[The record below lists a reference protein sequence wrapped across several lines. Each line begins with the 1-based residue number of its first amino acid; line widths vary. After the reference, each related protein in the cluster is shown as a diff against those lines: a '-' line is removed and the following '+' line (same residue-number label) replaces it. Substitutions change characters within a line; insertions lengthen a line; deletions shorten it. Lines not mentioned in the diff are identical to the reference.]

1 MLDLSQ
7 LNKYKENNR
16 LEAKKAQGGLPHSIW
31 ETYSAFANTFG
42 GYILLGVVENA
53 DKSFSSVPL
62 PSPEKLVVDFWNSV
76 NNHSVVNVNILSD
89 QNVQIVES
97 GGNQIVVIEVP
108 RADRH
113 DKPVYMG
120 VDPFAGTYRRN
131 GEGDYRCTRDEV
143 RAMMRDQADIS
154 QDARVMDT
162 MTIDCLDMDTIRRY
176 RQRMDNLRPG
186 HVWSEL
192 AVEDFLHRIGAM
204 ARDTD
209 GKLRPTAA
217 GLLMFG
223 HEYEI
228 VREFPHYFLDYQ
240 EHDRSA
246 AEDERWTDR
255 IVSSSGDWSGNI
267 CDFYFRVYNRIA
279 QDIKVP
285 FKLEGADRIDD
296 TPLHKALREALAN
309 ALIHADY
316 YDRRGLVI
324 QKWPDKICFANPG
337 AFRIN
342 VQDALVGGISD
353 PRNGLL
359 IKMFNL
365 INVGERA
372 GSGLPSIRTVWQKQ
386 GWQEPEIVESFN
398 PDRTTLV
405 LPLAANKVAEKNGD
419 KKVAAKSGGKSSSIA
434 EQRKNDI
441 LQYLTDT
448 PEASSAQIADAI
460 GLQVSRTKMYLTEL
474 IADGVVVAEGN
485 SRARKYRLKS

>member
-97 GGNQIVVIEVP
+97 DGNQIVVIEVP

-176 RQRMDNLRPG
+176 RQRMDNLRPS

-204 ARDTD
+204 ARDTN

-228 VREFPHYFLDYQ
+228 VCEFPHYFLDYQ

-285 FKLEGADRIDD
+285 FKLKGADRIDD

-324 QKWPDKICFANPG
+324 QKWPDKIRIANPG

-342 VQDALVGGISD
+342 VQEALVGGVSD
-353 PRNGLL
+353 PRNESL

>member
-7 LNKYKENNR
+7 LSKYKENNR
-16 LEAKKAQGGLPHSIW
+16 IEAKKAQGGLPRSIW

-62 PSPEKLVVDFWNSV
+62 SSPEKIVSDFWNSV

-89 QNVQIVES
+89 RNVQIVES
-97 GGNQIVVIEVP
+97 GGNRIVIIEVP

-113 DKPVYMG
+113 DKPVYIG
-120 VDPFAGTYRRN
+120 TNPFAGSYRRN
-131 GEGDYRCTRDEV
+131 GEGDYRCTKDEV

-162 MTIDCLDMDTIRRY
+162 MTTDVFDMDTIRRY

-204 ARDTD
+204 ARDTS

-240 EHDRSA
+240 EHDRA
-246 AEDERWTDR
+246 TTEDERWTDR

-285 FKLEGADRIDD
+285 FKLNGADRIDD
-296 TPLHKALREALAN
+296 TPMHKALREALAN

-324 QKWPDKICFANPG
+324 QKWPDKIRIANPG

-342 VQDALVGGISD
+342 VQEALVGGVSD
-353 PRNGLL
+353 PRNESL

-372 GSGLPSIRTVWQKQ
+372 GSGLPSIRFVWQKQ
-386 GWQEPEIVESFN
+386 GWQEPEIVEAFN
-398 PDRTTLV
+398 PDRTTLT
-405 LPLAANKVAEKNGD
+405 LPLSAAKMAV
-419 KKVAAKSGGKSSSIA
+419 KSGGKNVAALLNIA
-434 EQRKNDI
+434 K
-441 LQYLTDT
+441 
-448 PEASSAQIADAI
+448 
-460 GLQVSRTKMYLTEL
+460 RTFYST
-474 IADGVVVAEGN
+474 
-485 SRARKYRLKS
+485 

>member
-1 MLDLSQ
+1 M
-7 LNKYKENNR
+7 
-16 LEAKKAQGGLPHSIW
+16 
-31 ETYSAFANTFG
+31 
-42 GYILLGVVENA
+42 
-53 DKSFSSVPL
+53 
-62 PSPEKLVVDFWNSV
+62 
-76 NNHSVVNVNILSD
+76 
-89 QNVQIVES
+89 
-97 GGNQIVVIEVP
+97 
-108 RADRH
+108 
-113 DKPVYMG
+113 
-120 VDPFAGTYRRN
+120 
-131 GEGDYRCTRDEV
+131 
-143 RAMMRDQADIS
+143 
-154 QDARVMDT
+154 
-162 MTIDCLDMDTIRRY
+162 
-176 RQRMDNLRPG
+176 
-186 HVWSEL
+186 
-192 AVEDFLHRIGAM
+192 EDFLHRIGAM

-240 EHDRSA
+240 EHDRSVT
-246 AEDERWTDR
+246 EDERWTDR

-285 FKLEGADRIDD
+285 FKLEGTDRIDD

-324 QKWPDKICFANPG
+324 QKWPDKIRIANPG

-342 VQDALVGGISD
+342 VQEALAGSISD
-353 PRNGLL
+353 PRNESL

-398 PDRTTLV
+398 PDRTTLL
-405 LPLAANKVAEKNGD
+405 LPLAANKA
-419 KKVAAKSGGKSSSIA
+419 AAKNGGKSNSIS
-434 EQRKNDI
+434 EKRKNDI

-448 PEASSAQIADAI
+448 SEASSTQIADAI
-460 GLQVSRTKMYLTEL
+460 GLQVPRTKMYLLEL
-474 IADGVVVAEGN
+474 IASGAIVAEGS
-485 SRARKYRLKS
+485 SRARKNRLKS

>member
-1 MLDLSQ
+1 MLDLANLRQ
-7 LNKYKENNR
+7 YKENNR
-16 LEAKKAQGGLPHSIW
+16 LEAKRAQGGLPHSIW

-62 PSPEKLVVDFWNSV
+62 PDPERLVADFWNGV
-76 NNHSVVNVNILSD
+76 NNRAVTNVNILSD
-89 QNVQIVES
+89 QNVQIRES
-97 GGNQIVVIEVP
+97 EGNRIVVIEVP

-113 DKPVYMG
+113 DKPVYIG
-120 VDPFAGTYRRN
+120 TDPFAGTYRRN
-131 GEGDYRCTRDEV
+131 GEGDYRCTREEV
-143 RAMMRDQADIS
+143 LAMLRDQADIT
-154 QDARVMDT
+154 QDARVMET
-162 MTIDCLDMDTIRRY
+162 MTLEALDRDTIRRY

-192 AVEDFLHRIGAM
+192 PTEEFLHRIGAM
-204 ARDTD
+204 ARDAQ
-209 GKLRPTAA
+209 GRLRPTAA

-240 EHDRSA
+240 EHDRPA
-246 AEDERWTDR
+246 TADERWTDR
-255 IVSSSGDWSGNI
+255 IVSSSGDWSGNL

-316 YDRRGLVI
+316 YDRRGLVV
-324 QKWPDKICFANPG
+324 QKWPDCIRITNPG

-342 VQDALVGGISD
+342 VQEALVGGISD
-353 PRNGLL
+353 PRNESL

-372 GSGLPSIRTVWQKQ
+372 GSGLPSIRAVWQKQ
-386 GWQEPEIVESFN
+386 RWKTPEITESFG
-398 PDRTTLV
+398 PDRTTLL
-405 LPLAANKVAEKNGD
+405 LPLVSEKAAIKVGD
-419 KKVAAKSGGKSSSIA
+419 KKVAIKSGDKPGRIA
-434 EQRKNDI
+434 EQRKAEI

-448 PEASSAQIADAI
+448 PQATSSEIARAI
-460 GLQVSRTKMYLTEL
+460 GLQASGTRKYLSEL
-474 IADGVVVAEGN
+474 AAEGAIVAEGEN
-485 SRARKYRLKS
+485 KGRRYRLKA

>member
-7 LNKYKENNR
+7 LSKYKENNR
-16 LEAKKAQGGLPHSIW
+16 IEAKKAQGGLPRSIW

-62 PSPEKLVVDFWNSV
+62 SSPEKIVSDFWNSV

-89 QNVQIVES
+89 RNVQIVES
-97 GGNQIVVIEVP
+97 GGNRIVIIEVP

-113 DKPVYMG
+113 DKPVYAG
-120 VDPFAGTYRRN
+120 SDPFAGSYRRN
-131 GEGDYRCTRDEV
+131 GEGDYRCTKDEV

-162 MTIDCLDMDTIRRY
+162 MTTNVFDMDTIRRY
-176 RQRMDNLRPG
+176 R
-186 HVWSEL
+186 
-192 AVEDFLHRIGAM
+192 IGAM
-204 ARDTD
+204 ARDGS

-246 AEDERWTDR
+246 TEDERWTDR

-285 FKLEGADRIDD
+285 FKLNGADRIDD

-324 QKWPDKICFANPG
+324 QKWPDKIRIANPG

-342 VQDALVGGISD
+342 VQEALVGGVSD
-353 PRNGLL
+353 PRNESL

-372 GSGLPSIRTVWQKQ
+372 GSGLPSIRSVWQKQ
-386 GWQEPEIVESFN
+386 GWQVPEIVEAFN
-398 PDRTTLV
+398 PDRTTLT
-405 LPLAANKVAEKNGD
+405 LPLSAAKMAVKSGG
-419 KKVAAKSGGKSSSIA
+419 KKVAAKNGDKEGGIA
-434 EQRKNDI
+434 ERRKADI

-448 PEASSAQIADAI
+448 PKAASKEIAEAV
-460 GLQVSRTKMYLTEL
+460 GLQVSRTKMYLAEL
-474 IADGVVVAEGN
+474 IEQEAVVAEGAG
-485 SRARKYRLKS
+485 RARKYRLKT

>member
-7 LNKYKENNR
+7 LSKYKENNR
-16 LEAKKAQGGLPHSIW
+16 IEAKKAQGGLPRSIW

-62 PSPEKLVVDFWNSV
+62 SSPEKIVSDFWNSV

-89 QNVQIVES
+89 RNVQIVES
-97 GGNQIVVIEVP
+97 GGNRIVIIEVP

-113 DKPVYMG
+113 DKPVYIG
-120 VDPFAGTYRRN
+120 TNPFAGSYRRN
-131 GEGDYRCTRDEV
+131 GEGDYRCTKDEV

-162 MTIDCLDMDTIRRY
+162 MTTDVFDMDTIRRY

-204 ARDTD
+204 ARDTS

-240 EHDRSA
+240 EHDRA
-246 AEDERWTDR
+246 TTEDERWTDR

-285 FKLEGADRIDD
+285 FKLNGADRIDD
-296 TPLHKALREALAN
+296 TPMHKALREALAN

-324 QKWPDKICFANPG
+324 QKWPDKIRIANPG

-342 VQDALVGGISD
+342 VQEALVGGVSD
-353 PRNGLL
+353 PRNESL

-372 GSGLPSIRTVWQKQ
+372 GSGLPSIRFVWQKQ
-386 GWQEPEIVESFN
+386 GWQEPEIVEAFN
-398 PDRTTLV
+398 PDRTTLT
-405 LPLAANKVAEKNGD
+405 LPLSAAKMAV
-419 KKVAAKSGGKSSSIA
+419 KSGGKKVAVKRDGIA
-434 EQRKNDI
+434 EHRKADI

-448 PEASSAQIADAI
+448 PEAASKEIAEAV
-460 GLQVSRTKMYLTEL
+460 GLQVSRTKMYLAEL
-474 IADGVVVAEGN
+474 IEQEAVVAEGAG
-485 SRARKYRLKS
+485 RARKYRLKT

>member
-7 LNKYKENNR
+7 LSKYKENNR
-16 LEAKKAQGGLPHSIW
+16 IEAKKAQGGLPRSIW

-62 PSPEKLVVDFWNSV
+62 SSPEKLVSDFWNSV

-89 QNVQIVES
+89 RNVQIAES
-97 GGNQIVVIEVP
+97 GGNRIVIIEVP

-113 DKPVYMG
+113 DKPVYAG
-120 VDPFAGTYRRN
+120 ADPFAGSYRRN
-131 GEGDYRCTRDEV
+131 GEGDYRCTKDEV

-162 MTIDCLDMDTIRRY
+162 MTTDVFDMDTIRRY

-204 ARDTD
+204 ARDSS

-285 FKLEGADRIDD
+285 FKLNGADRIDD

-324 QKWPDKICFANPG
+324 QKWPDKIRIANPG

-342 VQDALVGGISD
+342 VQEALVGGVSD
-353 PRNGLL
+353 PRNESL

-372 GSGLPSIRTVWQKQ
+372 GSGLPSIRSVWQKQ
-386 GWQEPEIVESFN
+386 GWQVPEIVEAFN
-398 PDRTTLV
+398 PDRTTLT
-405 LPLAANKVAEKNGD
+405 LPLSAAKM
-419 KKVAAKSGGKSSSIA
+419 AAKSGGKKVAKKNGGNSRPIA
-434 EQRKNDI
+434 EQRKSDI

-448 PEASSAQIADAI
+448 PEASSVQIADAI
-460 GLQVSRTKMYLTEL
+460 GLQVSRTKMYLSEL
-474 IADGVVVAEGN
+474 ISGGAIVAEGS

>member
-1 MLDLSQ
+1 
-7 LNKYKENNR
+7 
-16 LEAKKAQGGLPHSIW
+16 
-31 ETYSAFANTFG
+31 
-42 GYILLGVVENA
+42 
-53 DKSFSSVPL
+53 
-62 PSPEKLVVDFWNSV
+62 
-76 NNHSVVNVNILSD
+76 
-89 QNVQIVES
+89 
-97 GGNQIVVIEVP
+97 
-108 RADRH
+108 
-113 DKPVYMG
+113 
-120 VDPFAGTYRRN
+120 
-131 GEGDYRCTRDEV
+131 
-143 RAMMRDQADIS
+143 MMRDQADIS

-162 MTIDCLDMDTIRRY
+162 MTTAVFDMDTIRRY

-204 ARDTD
+204 ARDGS

-246 AEDERWTDR
+246 TEDERWTDR

-285 FKLEGADRIDD
+285 FKLNGADRIDD

-324 QKWPDKICFANPG
+324 QKWPDKIRIANPG

-342 VQDALVGGISD
+342 VQEALVGGVSD
-353 PRNGLL
+353 PRNESL

-372 GSGLPSIRTVWQKQ
+372 GSGLPSIRSVWQKQ
-386 GWQEPEIVESFN
+386 GWQVPEIVEAFN
-398 PDRTTLV
+398 PDRTTLT
-405 LPLAANKVAEKNGD
+405 LPLSAAKMAV
-419 KKVAAKSGGKSSSIA
+419 KSGGKKW
-434 EQRKNDI
+434 R
-441 LQYLTDT
+441 
-448 PEASSAQIADAI
+448 
-460 GLQVSRTKMYLTEL
+460 
-474 IADGVVVAEGN
+474 
-485 SRARKYRLKS
+485 